1 MSGPWYE
8 CQGPSAKEV
17 REDVLNHINIV
28 NKNKSNSEKD
38 KIIKDALMKII
49 PDSRNDFGSYRGY
62 STFGV
67 KAELAKEVIKEVRK
81 GYALLIIEKKFIP
94 FVTHQLYKPG
104 GIMAKKVARYTM
116 VGKNSAIV

>member
-17 REDVLNHINIV
+17 REDVLSHINIV
-28 NKNKSNSEKD
+28 NKKKSNSEKD

-81 GYALLIIEKKFIP
+81 EYALLIIEKKFMP
-94 FVTHQLYKPG
+94 FVIHHLYKPG
-104 GIMAKKVARYTM
+104 GIMAKKIARYTM
-116 VGKNSAIV
+116 VGS